1 MRRRDLLAGLGA
13 LATFGAA
20 GWYALEGDVGGR
32 TKAGSA
38 GAAAGPTSGGEP
50 APGAGSE
57 AGSGSEAAP
66 GSGTPGE
73 TAAGIRPVTVE
84 TVKTGHST
92 TGEMTVPDPDSVTVI
107 DVFATWCT
115 GCDEQLRRLAAA
127 SERVPAETTF
137 VSVTNQAIG
146 GGLTRD
152 DIRSFWREHAG
163 RWPVALDDDGALT
176 TRLGVRGLP
185 HTAVTDPAGRIVFQ
199 EQGVTTTD
207 AVVDAVER
215 TAGQ

>member
-32 TKAGSA
+32 TGAGSA
-38 GAAAGPTSGGEP
+38 EP
-50 APGAGSE
+50 A
-57 AGSGSEAAP
+57 AGSGTGD
-66 GSGTPGE
+66 GSASASGPGTPGDA
-73 TAAGIRPVTVE
+73 AAGIRPVTVE
-84 TVKTGHST
+84 TLATAHSSA
-92 TGEMTVPDPDSVTVI
+92 GSLIVPAPDAVTVI
-107 DVFATWCT
+107 DAFATWCA

-127 SERVPAETTF
+127 HERVGEDATF

-146 GGLTRD
+146 GGLSRD
-152 DIRSFWREHAG
+152 DIRSFWNDHAG
-163 RWPVALDDDGALT
+163 RWPVALDDEGALT

-185 HTAVTDPAGRIVFQ
+185 HTAVTDPAGRIVFE
-199 EQGVTTTD
+199 EQGVTSTE

-215 TAGQ
+215 ATGP